1 LQETVLQPSMG
12 CSVTSETVDTLL
24 HEIVRYCR
32 RCGIA
37 ESTFG
42 RNAINDG
49 KLCTRLR
56 AGKSV
61 TLKTAER
68 VRRYIRQN
76 QPDQAKDGEGTE
88 PRREFAGDPGRQPS
102 RTDNATRSTP
112 DRPFR
117 FYDNRQKYLAFVNT
131 CNEKWVVAERAS
143 RELAHV
149 RPNPPAVRLFDAG
162 MGDGTILA
170 NVMRAMH
177 QRFPTLPF
185 FIVGKEISLE
195 DIRLSLEKLPD
206 RFVEHPAS
214 VVVFTNLYYLEAP
227 WLMPQSVQAA
237 AALNWKEVQLDG
249 TSAYEYGQQLR
260 DLDDYLVDAWQA
272 TASPKSGNPVYV
284 RPSVLIMYRKDHS
297 FLLNSVIPRPGQA
310 TANYDLV
317 IASQPW
323 RARMNADFKSRYV
336 LSPLVR
342 CLGPGGRV
350 LVVQSYGR
358 DPGLEVVRGIWPDE
372 NPFTVNRHKLLE
384 VLKSDL
390 KHEARNYN
398 FNAYSDAKSIFRYK
412 MHTLPEEIA
421 DSIGTSTLFAAWN
434 AAIYVA
440 QIEDQKLEGVLKSSE
455 YLSATAKVLRK
466 YNGLWFNDEC
476 FVISRRAG

>member
-1 LQETVLQPSMG
+1 M
-12 CSVTSETVDTLL
+12 TSETVGTLL
-24 HEIVRYCR
+24 DDIERFCR
-32 RCGIA
+32 RSGIA

-42 RNAINDG
+42 RSAINDG
-49 KLCTRLR
+49 KLCARLR
-56 AGKSV
+56 GGKSV
-61 TLKTAER
+61 TLATAER
-68 VRRYIRQN
+68 VRRYIRLHQG
-76 QPDQAKDGEGTE
+76 DQASDIEGTE
-88 PRREFAGDPGRQPS
+88 AAREFSGKAGRSGSSDDAR
-102 RTDNATRSTP
+102 RSTP
-112 DRPFR
+112 ARPFR

-149 RPNPPAVRLFDAG
+149 RPTPPAVRLFDAG

-177 QRFPTLPF
+177 QRFATLPF

-272 TASPKSGNPVYV
+272 SASPKSGNPVYV

-323 RARMNADFKSRYV
+323 RARMNAEFKSRYV

-398 FNAYSDAKSIFRYK
+398 FNAYSDAKSIFKYK

-440 QIEDQKLEGVLKSSE
+440 QIEDQKLEGVLKSPE

-466 YNGLWFNDEC
+466 YNGLWFNDES